1 MRIDKFLKVS
11 RLIKRRTIAKDAI
24 DADRIYLNGVLA
36 KPGKQLKIG
45 DKIQL
50 HLGLKIITIEVTSL
64 NYSKDQ
70 PMYTLISEE
79 KRSL

>member
-24 DADRIYLNGVLA
+24 DADRIYLNGVLT

>member
-24 DADRIYLNGVLA
+24 DADRIYLNGVLT

-70 PMYTLISEE
+70 PMYTLIYEE

>member
-1 MRIDKFLKVS
+1 LRIDKFLKVS

-24 DADRIYLNGVLA
+24 DADRIYLNGVLT